1 MVELLIVVV
10 IIAILVAIT
19 ATMYQN
25 AQVQARDTQIKDAA
39 DKFADAISLW
49 SANHSGAKPK
59 GGWATAGSNSL
70 NAAKDD
76 CVAGANGFQAYKTID
91 VSTTYDCTVGD
102 VMVSSGY
109 LTAPVFNNLPIN
121 TAYTTNRY
129 VFMIYPC
136 TNNANHW
143 ILSYS
148 LEDPTSTDTANYN
161 QIHTGCATPVAD
173 LSFFQTNGMRG
184 AILIKFA

>member
-49 SANHSGAKPK
+49 SANHNGAKPK
-59 GGWATAGSNSL
+59 GGMAAAGSNAL
-70 NAAKDD
+70 NVAKDD
-76 CVAGANGFQAYKTID
+76 CLVSGAGYQAYKVVDI
-91 VSTTYDCTVGD
+91 STSYECTVGD
-102 VMVSSGY
+102 VVVSSGY

-121 TAYTTNRY
+121 TAGTSNRQ

-136 TNNANHW
+136 TNNANYW
-143 ILSYS
+143 VLMYS
-148 LEDPTSTDTANYN
+148 LEDPISADTTNYN
-161 QIHTGCATPVAD
+161 QIHTGCATSVAD
-173 LSFFQTNGMRG
+173 LTTYQNAGMRG